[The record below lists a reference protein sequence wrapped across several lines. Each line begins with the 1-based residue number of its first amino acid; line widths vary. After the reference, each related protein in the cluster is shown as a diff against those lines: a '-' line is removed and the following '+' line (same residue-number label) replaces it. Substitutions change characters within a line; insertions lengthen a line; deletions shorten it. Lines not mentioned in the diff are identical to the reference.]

1 MNYTI
6 TTWNVNGLRAVLRR
20 YALDWVTSLQP
31 DVLCLQE
38 IKAQPH
44 QIPEGALDGL
54 NDYHFYWHP
63 AERPGYSGV
72 ATFTRRQPECVDL
85 GIGQSKF
92 DREGRLIHT
101 RQAGVHLFNAYFPNS
116 QRSLQR
122 LDFKLD
128 FYAYLLEVCDR
139 LQAAGEQVIVCGDFN
154 TAHQPIDL
162 RNPQQ
167 NEKNSGFLPQER
179 AWVRKYLQHGL
190 VDVYRQL
197 FPERVQYT
205 WWTYRN
211 RARER
216 NIGWRLDYF
225 LVSQGLLDRV
235 KEVHIHE
242 EILGSDHCP
251 VSLALDL

>member
-1 MNYTI
+1 MNTTI
-6 TTWNVNGLRAVLRR
+6 TSWNVNGLRAVLRKS
-20 YALDWVTSLQP
+20 ALDWVTGWQP

-54 NDYHFYWHP
+54 TDYQFTWHP

-72 ATFTRRQPECVDL
+72 ATFSKHPPECVDL

-101 RQAGVHLFNAYFPNS
+101 RHAGVHLFNAYFPNS

-128 FYAYLLEVCDR
+128 FYALLLEICDR
-139 LQAAGEQVIVCGDFN
+139 LQAADEQVIVCGDFN
-154 TAHQPIDL
+154 TAHQEIDL
-162 RNPQQ
+162 RNPKQ
-167 NEKNSGFLPQER
+167 NEANSGFLPEER
-179 AWVRKYLQHGL
+179 AWVSKYLQHGF
-190 VDVYRQL
+190 VDVYRAF
-197 FPERVQYT
+197 FPQREQYT

-225 LVSQGLLDRV
+225 LVTQGLLERV
-235 KEVHIHE
+235 KHVHIHE
-242 EILGSDHCP
+242 DILGSDHCP
-251 VSLALDL
+251 VSIVLDL